1 MRAAIVLLAICAGA
15 TVARAT
21 VLVPAEFREVVNGS
35 EIIAYGRVL
44 DATPEW
50 SDDRKHID
58 TVITFEVGTWLKG
71 GPGETLTFKV
81 PGGRIGRY
89 RSITVGA
96 PDFAIGDEAVL
107 FLRSSG
113 ADAPF
118 VFGFNQGVYRV
129 RLDRGTSRRIVV
141 PPALMAAGETPEV
154 VVRGASAR
162 QSVPLETFGA
172 QVQAVIAEAAARGA
186 R

>member
-1 MRAAIVLLAICAGA
+1 MRSAALLFLVCLPGA
-15 TVARAT
+15 VARAT

-35 EIIAYGRVL
+35 EIIVYGRVI

-50 SDDRKHID
+50 TDDRKRID
-58 TVITFEVGTWLKG
+58 TLITFEVGTWLKG

-89 RSITVGA
+89 RSLTVGA
-96 PDFAIGDEAVL
+96 PEFAIGDEAVL

-113 ADAPF
+113 GAGPF
-118 VFGFNQGVYRV
+118 VFGLNQGVYRV
-129 RLDRGTSRRIVV
+129 RVDSGTVRRMVV
-141 PPALMAAGETPEV
+141 PPALLAAGDSPEV
-154 VVRGASAR
+154 VVRGAAAR
-162 QSVPLETFGA
+162 RSVPLETFGA
-172 QVQAVIAEAAARGA
+172 QVQAVIAESAPGGA